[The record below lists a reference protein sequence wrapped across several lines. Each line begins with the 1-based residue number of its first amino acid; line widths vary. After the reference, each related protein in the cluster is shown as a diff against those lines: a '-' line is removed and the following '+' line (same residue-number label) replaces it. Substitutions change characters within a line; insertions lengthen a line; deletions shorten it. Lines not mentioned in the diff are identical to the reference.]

1 MNTMNNTSPFAEVV
15 ESYMDHYTAHCWQ
28 WNQFPTFGSLVEVP
42 ADQHTTLGIVSAT
55 QTGSIDPMRTPFPYQ
70 KTEAELMAEQPQ
82 IFAFLKT
89 TFTVQ
94 VVGYLQDNKVHYMLP
109 PTPCKIHA
117 FVTPSSQQTV
127 AHFFK
132 QPDFLNLIFAFAQN
146 VPNVDEL
153 LLAIVRQL
161 NQQGLLTHVALD
173 SFCQT
178 YSLLTGNDYRRLKL
192 FLKRVEGLAQPL

>member
-1 MNTMNNTSPFAEVV
+1 MNNIQSPFAEVV
-15 ESYMDHYTAHCWQ
+15 ESYMDHYTAHCWE
-28 WNQFPTFGSLVEVP
+28 WNQFPTFGSLVEVTT
-42 ADQHTTLGIVSAT
+42 DSHTTLGIVSAT

-70 KTEAELMAEQPQ
+70 KTEAELLAEQPQ

-94 VVGYLQDNKVHYMLP
+94 IIGYIQDDAIHYMLP

-117 FVTPSSQQTV
+117 FVAPSSPQTV
-127 AHFFK
+127 AQFFK

-146 VPNVDEL
+146 IPNVDEL
-153 LLAIVRQL
+153 LLAIIRQL
-161 NQQGLLTHVALD
+161 NHQSLLTHEAFD
-173 SFCQT
+173 AFCQT

-192 FLKRVEGLAQPL
+192 FLKRVERLAQPL